1 MDLFWTMAARANAKI
16 VFFGTPEIAAFV
28 LEKLVQ
34 EGAEIA
40 AVVTAPDKPAGRGL
54 QLQSSAVKQMAEKHG
69 LKLFQPEK
77 LKNPEF
83 LKSLQEINPALG
95 IVVAFRMLPEEIWA
109 MPRLGSINL
118 HASLLPA
125 YRGAAPINRAI
136 MAGERVSGITTFLLK
151 KEIDTGDI
159 LLQEKMEIGENET
172 SGDLYLRMMTSGA
185 ELIWKTAE
193 GLFQGILSGFPQ
205 EASRACPAPKI
216 YREDGK
222 INPQKT
228 AEEIHNQIRGL
239 QPHPG
244 AFLDAGEKIFKIH
257 ESRKTGIACP
267 EQYQGRLTSEKN
279 SLLLACAD
287 EYLEILKIQ
296 PEGKRIMSAKE
307 FLAGHKI

>member
-1 MDLFWTMAARANAKI
+1 MAARENAKI

-77 LKNPEF
+77 LKNPNF
-83 LKSLQEINPALG
+83 LQSLQEINPALG

-109 MPRLGSINL
+109 LPRLGSINL

-172 SGDLYLRMMTSGA
+172 SGELYHRMMTSGA

-205 EASRACPAPKI
+205 DASLACPAPKI

-222 INPQKT
+222 INPEKS

-244 AFLDAGEKIFKIH
+244 AFLDSGEKIFKIH

-267 EQYQGRLTSEKN
+267 EQYQGRLISEKN

-287 EYLEILKIQ
+287 EFLEILKIQ